1 MECCPRTAR
10 RRWRRHCP
18 VTPQCAFISIAATD
32 AGRGRQTLLVGGKA
46 AVAVF
51 SGRHTPRIIL
61 SARSSRKP
69 VVEDDHANDKARQSH
84 CLNSPTRHVSKNIS
98 LYNAINPK
106 TQRRSAGINL

>member
-1 MECCPRTAR
+1 MLFCRMKCAR

-69 VVEDDHANDKARQSH
+69 VVEDDHANGKERQSH
-84 CLNSPTRHVSKNIS
+84 CLNS
-98 LYNAINPK
+98 
-106 TQRRSAGINL
+106 QRGTSRRITL